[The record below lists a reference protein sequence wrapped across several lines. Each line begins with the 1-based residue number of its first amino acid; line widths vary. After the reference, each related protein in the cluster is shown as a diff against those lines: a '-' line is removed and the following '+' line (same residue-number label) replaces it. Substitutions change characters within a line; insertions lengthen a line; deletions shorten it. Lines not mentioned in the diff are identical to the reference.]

1 MEANTTNMMAASSDA
16 AARLAPAQLR
26 EIREAFQVLDRDN
39 DGSVNKDDVADVLV
53 NIGKSMAFSVVQRN
67 STYPSYNSGQDA
79 SIISQFFPPGSDQTI
94 NFPTFLNILSSLLA
108 PLSSRQELMNALAAF
123 DDDDSGQID
132 VAELRDTLLHTAS
145 EDGQL
150 PLTEKDINEVLSGF
164 TGRRVFSSK
173 AGKLSTGG
181 KRGEVFRYQEFIDS
195 AIGGSASGRRDPD
208 TVAR

>member
-1 MEANTTNMMAASSDA
+1 METNTTNMMAASSDA

-53 NIGKSMAFSVVQRN
+53 NI
-67 STYPSYNSGQDA
+67 GQDA